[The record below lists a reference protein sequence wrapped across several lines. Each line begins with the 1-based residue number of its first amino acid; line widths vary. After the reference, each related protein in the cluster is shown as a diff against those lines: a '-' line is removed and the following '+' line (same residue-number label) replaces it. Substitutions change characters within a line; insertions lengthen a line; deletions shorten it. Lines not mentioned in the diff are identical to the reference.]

1 MFEGILLELPL
12 AGFFLKKFRPNT
24 WCDVNDLP
32 TLDAE
37 LYRNLMRL
45 RDYEGNAADLALTF
59 TVADS
64 TLGDHREVCSRCSNA
79 KYPGYSP
86 TRDAELYRNLMRLHD
101 YEGNAADVALNV
113 HSGLLHARPHRKV
126 CVRKWTWGFIPG
138 CSWHEASFPV
148 FGNSL
153 LFSRGAGVH

>member
-12 AGFFLKKFRPNT
+12 AGFFLKKFRPGA

-45 RDYEGNAADLALTF
+45 RDYDGDAADLALTF

-64 TLGDHREVCSRCSNA
+64 TFGAHREARKPPPHLGCVAPFSA
-79 KYPGYSP
+79 
-86 TRDAELYRNLMRLHD
+86 AERSCPVLDMESSWNLMRLP
-101 YEGNAADVALNV
+101 AAL
-113 HSGLLHARPHRKV
+113 
-126 CVRKWTWGFIPG
+126 
-138 CSWHEASFPV
+138 
-148 FGNSL
+148 
-153 LFSRGAGVH
+153 